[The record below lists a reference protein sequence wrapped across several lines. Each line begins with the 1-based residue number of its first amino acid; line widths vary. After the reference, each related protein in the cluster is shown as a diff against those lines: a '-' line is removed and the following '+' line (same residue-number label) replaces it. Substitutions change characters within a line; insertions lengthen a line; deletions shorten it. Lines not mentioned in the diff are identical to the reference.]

1 MMMKTFSATV
11 VLAVGATCAFAA
23 DIFREDF
30 EGGADRW
37 KLPTSQ
43 WNVVDGAGLDGS
55 RALVLEYTKD
65 EIPKWLE
72 RNEMVPVEPGEAYRF
87 EAWVNEKEFK
97 AKDRPVSVSFAVY
110 DSKSRLLRGSGAGSV
125 RIADNI
131 IRKDGFCRV
140 EGTTRPLPMNASK
153 GRFYIWAKEGSH
165 GRVAFD
171 GFRIY
176 PVAVNALESLCC
188 SAYRNE
194 AAEGTVGFS
203 AGYAVNELKHDVK
216 RIRAELRYLSREGEK
231 VALGT
236 LSNGVASVLLPV
248 EAFAFGTNKVSMTL
262 KIGEKTLGQIDCEFA
277 RLNRL
282 PQRRVWFDKY
292 GRTILDGRPFLPLGM
307 YWNDVNAADLAVYTN
322 TVFNCLM
329 PYKRPDAKKMDMCAA
344 AGIKVIYP
352 ICGFYELMASTNV
365 QKAAR
370 YRANYIDGLVEKFRS
385 HPATLAWYLADELPS
400 VYAKHLEDRRQM
412 CHRLDPDHPTWI
424 CINNPSVVRMLVNG
438 YDALGM
444 DPYPVGSPWGSG
456 SLDLASDWALK
467 ARNGMYGYRP
477 MWQIPQAFDWSHY
490 VKNTYAGQGKD
501 WKKPKNMRMP
511 TREEMSSMTWQAIAA
526 GANGIVYYYFED
538 AYRRGATDEEKAR
551 RWADVCAVAREVK
564 EKESVILA
572 DPGPVPMSDPKSVVC
587 RSWRMKDG
595 SIRLLVCSIV
605 QKSAKV
611 EVSVGG
617 KTVAVQ
623 LAPFG
628 VEWVNL

>member
-11 VLAVGATCAFAA
+11 VFAVGATCAFAA

-110 DSKSRLLRGSGAGSV
+110 DSKSRLLRGAGAGSA

-203 AGYAVNELKHDVK
+203 AGYALNELKHDVK
-216 RIRAELRYLSREGEK
+216 RLRAELRYLSQEGEK

-236 LSNGVASVLLPV
+236 LSNGVASVQLPV
-248 EAFAFGTNKVSMTL
+248 EAFAFGTNKVSMAL
-262 KIGEKTLGQIDCEFA
+262 KIGEKTLGQMDCEFA

-292 GRTILDGRPFLPLGM
+292 GRTILDGKPFLPLGM

-365 QKAAR
+365 QKAAKF
-370 YRANYIDGLVEKFRS
+370 RANYIDGLVEKFRS

-538 AYRRGATDEEKAR
+538 AYRRGATKEEEAQ
-551 RWADVCAVAREVK
+551 RWTDVCAVAREVK

-572 DPGPVPMSDPKSVVC
+572 EPGPEPVCDPKSVVC
-587 RSWRMKDG
+587 RTWRMKDG
-595 SIRLLVCSIV
+595 SIHLLVCSIV
-605 QKSAKV
+605 NKSVKV
-611 EVSVGG
+611 EVSVGV
-617 KTVAVQ
+617 KTVSVSV
-623 LAPFG
+623 APFG